1 MTTVSALVDSD
12 GCTGGKG
19 RTLNAGRDDT
29 RANFSNTGRDLDV
42 AAPGARVI
50 STAPGNLYDQRSGTS
65 MATPHVTAAMAL
77 GWTGTEE
84 TRKGVAE
91 GILKVSANI
100 GC

>member
-1 MTTVSALVDSD
+1 M
-12 GCTGGKG
+12 
-19 RTLNAGRDDT
+19 RTIRGSLRI
-29 RANFSNTGRDLDV
+29 RVRL
-42 AAPGARVI
+42 PWPARVI